1 MKKKLCALLAVI
13 LTATFLATTA
23 LAAEPRWTN
32 VTLINPAIS
41 ENGSYAS
48 TVSCV
53 SGTSKIECTMVLYQ
67 KGLFGTYSEVSRSSD
82 IYYGD
87 TYRFT
92 GHYNIQSGKTYKLT
106 TTVIATCN
114 GVSEEVS
121 TSFEKDF

>member
-1 MKKKLCALLAVI
+1 MKKKLCALLVVI

-82 IYYGD
+82 VYYSD
-87 TYRFT
+87 TYRSN

>member
-1 MKKKLCALLAVI
+1 MKKKLCALLVVI

-41 ENGSYAS
+41 ENGSYAN

-82 IYYGD
+82 VYYGD

>member
-1 MKKKLCALLAVI
+1 MKKKLCALLVVI
-13 LTATFLATTA
+13 LPATLLAPTA

-32 VTLINPAIS
+32 VILINPSIS
-41 ENGSYAS
+41 ANGSYAS
-48 TVSCV
+48 TVQCV
-53 SGTSKIECTMVLYQ
+53 SGTSKIECTLVLYQ
-67 KGLFGTYSEVSRSSD
+67 KGLFGTYSEVSRTSNVH
-82 IYYGD
+82 YGD
-87 TYRFT
+87 TYEFS

>member
-1 MKKKLCALLAVI
+1 MKKKLCALLVVI

-92 GHYNIQSGKTYKLT
+92 GHYNIQSGKAYKLT

-114 GVSEEVS
+114 GVSEEVR
-121 TSFEKDF
+121 TWFEKDF